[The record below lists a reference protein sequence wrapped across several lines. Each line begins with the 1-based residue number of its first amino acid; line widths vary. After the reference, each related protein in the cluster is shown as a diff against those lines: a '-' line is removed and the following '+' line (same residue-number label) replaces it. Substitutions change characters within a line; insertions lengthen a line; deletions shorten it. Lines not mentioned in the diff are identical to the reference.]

1 MRKFLLF
8 FIKSIRNIKSKWFTF
23 LFKHM
28 LHSYGSVGVNG
39 MSKISTTAIV
49 DVGDFVSFNGVTI
62 TGWGG

>member
-1 MRKFLLF
+1 
-8 FIKSIRNIKSKWFTF
+8 
-23 LFKHM
+23 M

-62 TGWGG
+62 TGWGGKNR